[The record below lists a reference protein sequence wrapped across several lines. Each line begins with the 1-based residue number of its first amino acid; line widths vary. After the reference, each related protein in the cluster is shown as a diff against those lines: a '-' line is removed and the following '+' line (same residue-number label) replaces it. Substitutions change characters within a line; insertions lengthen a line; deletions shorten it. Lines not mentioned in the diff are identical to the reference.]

1 MFRLTLS
8 SSARDR
14 LVNGLRAKGISDE
27 RVLAAIGAVDRGLF
41 VPENFHFM
49 AHDDVSLPIARDQR
63 VSQPFIVATMTAAL
77 GLTDRSHVLEI
88 GTGSGYQTTVLSHL
102 CRWVRTIERQPFL
115 AAAAEQLFTRLDLRN
130 VTVRVG
136 DGLAGWPQ
144 AAPFE
149 FILVT
154 AAADDFPAQLLAQLS
169 PAGGKM
175 VIPIGR
181 QGRAQTLF
189 RVTRQADRF
198 TYEELMPVRFVP
210 LVPGVAA
217 P

>member
-14 LVNGLRAKGISDE
+14 LVNGLRVKGISNE
-27 RVLAAIGAVDRGLF
+27 RELAAIGSVDRGLF
-41 VPENFHFM
+41 MPENFHFM
-49 AHDDVSLPIARDQR
+49 AHDNVSLPIASDQR
-63 VSQPFIVATMTAAL
+63 VSKPFIVATMTAAL

-102 CRWVRTIERQPFL
+102 CRWVRTIERHPFL

-130 VTVRVG
+130 VTARVG

-154 AAADDFPAQLLAQLS
+154 AAADDFRRNCWPNY
-169 PAGGKM
+169 PRRGAGW
-175 VIPIGR
+175 
-181 QGRAQTLF
+181 
-189 RVTRQADRF
+189 
-198 TYEELMPVRFVP
+198 
-210 LVPGVAA
+210 
-217 P
+217 

>member
-14 LVNGLRAKGISDE
+14 LVNGLRTKGISDE

-49 AHDDVSLPIARDQR
+49 AYDDVSLPIARDQR

-115 AAAAEQLFTRLDLRN
+115 AAAAEQLFTCLDLRN
-130 VTVRVG
+130 VTARVG

-154 AAADDFPAQLLAQLS
+154 AAAGDFPAQLLAQLS

>member
-1 MFRLTLS
+1 M
-8 SSARDR
+8 
-14 LVNGLRAKGISDE
+14 
-27 RVLAAIGAVDRGLF
+27 GA
-41 VPENFHFM
+41 NH
-49 AHDDVSLPIARDQR
+49 
-63 VSQPFIVATMTAAL
+63 
-77 GLTDRSHVLEI
+77 
-88 GTGSGYQTTVLSHL
+88 
-102 CRWVRTIERQPFL
+102 ERQPFL

-130 VTVRVG
+130 VTARVG
-136 DGLAGWPQ
+136 DGLAGWSQ

>member
-1 MFRLTLS
+1 M
-8 SSARDR
+8 
-14 LVNGLRAKGISDE
+14 
-27 RVLAAIGAVDRGLF
+27 
-41 VPENFHFM
+41 
-49 AHDDVSLPIARDQR
+49 
-63 VSQPFIVATMTAAL
+63 
-77 GLTDRSHVLEI
+77 
-88 GTGSGYQTTVLSHL
+88 
-102 CRWVRTIERQPFL
+102 RTIERQPFL
-115 AAAAEQLFTRLDLRN
+115 AAAAEQLFTRLDRRN
-130 VTVRVG
+130 VTARVG

-144 AAPFE
+144 AEPFE

-154 AAADDFPAQLLAQLS
+154 AAANDFPAQLLAQLS

>member
-1 MFRLTLS
+1 
-8 SSARDR
+8 
-14 LVNGLRAKGISDE
+14 
-27 RVLAAIGAVDRGLF
+27 
-41 VPENFHFM
+41 M

-88 GTGSGYQTTVLSHL
+88 GTGSLPSTVLSL
-102 CRWVRTIERQPFL
+102 CVDGCEPSSDSPF
-115 AAAAEQLFTRLDLRN
+115 AAAEQLFTRLDLRN
-130 VTVRVG
+130 VAARVG

-169 PAGGKM
+169 PAGA
-175 VIPIGR
+175 R
-181 QGRAQTLF
+181 W
-189 RVTRQADRF
+189 
-198 TYEELMPVRFVP
+198 
-210 LVPGVAA
+210 
-217 P
+217 

>member
-1 MFRLTLS
+1 
-8 SSARDR
+8 
-14 LVNGLRAKGISDE
+14 
-27 RVLAAIGAVDRGLF
+27 
-41 VPENFHFM
+41 
-49 AHDDVSLPIARDQR
+49 
-63 VSQPFIVATMTAAL
+63 
-77 GLTDRSHVLEI
+77 
-88 GTGSGYQTTVLSHL
+88 
-102 CRWVRTIERQPFL
+102 ERQPFL

-130 VTVRVG
+130 VTARVG

-149 FILVT
+149 LILVT

>member
-41 VPENFHFM
+41 VPENFPFM

-77 GLTDRSHVLEI
+77 GLTDRSNVLEI

-102 CRWVRTIERQPFL
+102 CRWVRTMSDSPSWPPPPSNCSPVWTYATSPR
-115 AAAAEQLFTRLDLRN
+115 
-130 VTVRVG
+130 
-136 DGLAGWPQ
+136 GLAMAWPVGLRRR
-144 AAPFE
+144 P
-149 FILVT
+149 
-154 AAADDFPAQLLAQLS
+154 S
-169 PAGGKM
+169 S
-175 VIPIGR
+175 
-181 QGRAQTLF
+181 LF
-189 RVTRQADRF
+189 W
-198 TYEELMPVRFVP
+198 
-210 LVPGVAA
+210 
-217 P
+217 

>member
-27 RVLAAIGAVDRGLF
+27 RVLAAIGAIDRGLF
-41 VPENFHFM
+41 MPENFHFM
-49 AHDDVSLPIARDQR
+49 AHDVLSLPIARGQR

-88 GTGSGYQTTVLSHL
+88 GTGLGYQTTVLSHL
-102 CRWVRTIERQPFL
+102 WRWVRTIERQPFL
-115 AAAAEQLFTRLDLRN
+115 AAAAEQLFTCLNLRN
-130 VTVRVG
+130 VTARVG
-136 DGLAGWPQ
+136 EGLAGWPQ

-181 QGRAQTLF
+181 QGRA
-189 RVTRQADRF
+189 
-198 TYEELMPVRFVP
+198 
-210 LVPGVAA
+210 
-217 P
+217 